1 MKSIRNK
8 QPSILIVEGL
18 WGSGKST
25 LISRLRNRYSVLFV
39 PEPNYQT
46 SGIKKNITE
55 WYRKQHKQRMKLA
68 MKYAQYGERVIMERS
83 ILSSAAFYYAQHGK
97 MPKWFSSVK
106 SSLQSIS
113 NLHIVFLFTNKS
125 IFMSN
130 VKYIKDTSV
139 RTAIKTNE
147 NFYENYL
154 DFFTKTDLGVKFIN
168 SASISKSNSKSNF
181 IWLYFREIFHSGI
194 KSKLKEIVHR
204 CSSAVVIYKNKLL
217 IIYAPLYKQFTL
229 PQGHLENGENPKQT
243 AIREL
248 AEETGYV
255 HIDSI
260 RHIRTYSF
268 RFFNAGKVTKKSI
281 SCYLIKLKNLHSKKK
296 LLEKHEVYKNFLV
309 EPTEGLR
316 MLNWPEDRDNVICAY
331 DVLSTKKSHLL
342 RKWD

>member
-46 SGIKKNITE
+46 SGIKKNVTE

-68 MKYAQYGERVIMERS
+68 IKYAQYGEHVIMERS
-83 ILSSAAFYYAQHGK
+83 ILSSAAFYYAQHGQ

-106 SSLQSIS
+106 SSLQSMP
-113 NLHIVFLFTNKS
+113 NLHIVFLFTKKS

-130 VKYIKDTSV
+130 IKYIKDTSV
-139 RTAIKTNE
+139 RTAIKDNE

-154 DFFTKTDLGVKFIN
+154 AFFKKIDLDVRFIN
-168 SASISKSNSKSNF
+168 SASISKSSV
-181 IWLYFREIFHSGI
+181 IELYFRQIFHSSI

-217 IIYAPLYKQFTL
+217 IIYAPMYKQFTL
-229 PQGHLENGENPKQT
+229 PQGHLENGENPTQT
-243 AIREL
+243 AIREVT
-248 AEETGYV
+248 EETGYI
-255 HIDSI
+255 HFDSI
-260 RHIRTYSF
+260 QHIRTYSF
-268 RFFNAGKVTKKSI
+268 RFFNAGKITKKLI
-281 SCYLIKLKNLHSKKK
+281 SCYLIILKDLHSKKK
-296 LLEKHEVYKNFLV
+296 RLEKHEVYKNFLV
-309 EPTEGLR
+309 ERAEGLR

-342 RKWD
+342 RKRD